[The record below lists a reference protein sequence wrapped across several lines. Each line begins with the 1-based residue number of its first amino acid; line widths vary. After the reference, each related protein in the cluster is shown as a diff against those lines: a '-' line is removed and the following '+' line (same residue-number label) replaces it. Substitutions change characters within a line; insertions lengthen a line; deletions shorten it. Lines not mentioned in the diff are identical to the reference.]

1 MHSWLGHKQ
10 MLRRYVVQSVEF
22 VPQIN
27 KRSLKSRTF
36 ELDLKNRITIVGRE
50 RDNQTKK
57 FYGIA
62 RAN

>member
-1 MHSWLGHKQ
+1 